1 MLKEQNGHMSAQ
13 GHKAGEK
20 RLQVHVQ
27 KTAAKE
33 KGVVEKSR
41 KEKPSKQMKRNRQF
55 FNKQERKLEKEHLG
69 AKSMWNFSHMNV
81 QIQLL
86 KISTQQTRR

>member
-1 MLKEQNGHMSAQ
+1 MLKEQNGHLSAQ
-13 GHKAGEK
+13 WHKAGEK

-27 KTAAKE
+27 KTATKE
-33 KGVVEKSR
+33 KGVVGKVR

-69 AKSMWNFSHMNV
+69 TKSMWNFSDMNV
-81 QIQLL
+81 
-86 KISTQQTRR
+86 